1 MGIVTDRRTVI
12 AGLAATGLASRIG
25 PAAAQDLVAAA
36 KREGKGT
43 IYTVADPALIQG
55 LLDAFDKAYGIK
67 VQMQRLSSGPLAQR
81 FAAEHQAGTHV
92 ADVMITTDPVFT
104 QTAKD
109 RGWLASVEGLPNLR
123 DWPAYAWDGTTAI
136 AAHVPYSIAWNTT
149 VVTRPLTGWRDLVDP
164 QWAGRILLPDP
175 RVAVNAMTWY
185 SLMRK
190 TYGDEFL
197 RTIGKA
203 ATYVPSAVP
212 GAQQLAAGAAAIYAP
227 AVHQILVGLVA
238 KGAPIGQ
245 AFIEP
250 TLSTDNLVSVNA
262 RAPNPAVAR
271 LLLDF
276 ALSVPGQAIL
286 NADGFSP
293 RTGVPGTRPLPTLSE
308 ADPQATRAETPQ
320 MLALLGLA

>member
-1 MGIVTDRRTVI
+1 
-12 AGLAATGLASRIG
+12 
-25 PAAAQDLVAAA
+25 
-36 KREGKGT
+36 
-43 IYTVADPALIQG
+43 
-55 LLDAFDKAYGIK
+55 
-67 VQMQRLSSGPLAQR
+67 
-81 FAAEHQAGTHV
+81 
-92 ADVMITTDPVFT
+92 
-104 QTAKD
+104 
-109 RGWLASVEGLPNLR
+109 
-123 DWPAYAWDGTTAI
+123 
-136 AAHVPYSIAWNTT
+136 
-149 VVTRPLTGWRDLVDP
+149 
-164 QWAGRILLPDP
+164 
-175 RVAVNAMTWY
+175 VAVNAMTWY

>member
-1 MGIVTDRRTVI
+1 MVRVLIPTIVSLVLPF
-12 AGLAATGLASRIG
+12 A
-25 PAAAQDLVAAA
+25 AAAQDGAPMDAAKGPPPTPVKVAEAREESLAPRRKLFGEVRASQRSTVATEEGGVVREVLVA
-36 KREGKGT
+36 EG
-43 IYTVADPALIQG
+43 V
-55 LLDAFDKAYGIK
+55 
-67 VQMQRLSSGPLAQR
+67 R
-81 FAAEHQAGTHV
+81 
-92 ADVMITTDPVFT
+92 
-104 QTAKD
+104 
-109 RGWLASVEGLPNLR
+109 
-123 DWPAYAWDGTTAI
+123 
-136 AAHVPYSIAWNTT
+136 
-149 VVTRPLTGWRDLVDP
+149 
-164 QWAGRILLPDP
+164 
-175 RVAVNAMTWY
+175 
-185 SLMRK
+185 
-190 TYGDEFL
+190 
-197 RTIGKA
+197 
-203 ATYVPSAVP
+203 
-212 GAQQLAAGAAAIYAP
+212 
-227 AVHQILVGLVA
+227 VA